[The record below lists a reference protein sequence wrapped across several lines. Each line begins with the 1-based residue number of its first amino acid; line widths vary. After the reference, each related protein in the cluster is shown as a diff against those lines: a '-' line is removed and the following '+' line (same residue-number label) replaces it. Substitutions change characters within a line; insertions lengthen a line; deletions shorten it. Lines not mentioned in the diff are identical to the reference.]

1 MLTKLTIAVI
11 LLSTNLYAASFDCA
25 KPGTKVEHM
34 ICDDIELS
42 RIDEQL
48 AKSYK
53 GLMQDITQTEQIQ
66 QSQKLWMKERNG
78 CTDMVCVKD
87 AYRKRIGQLR
97 ISDNTP
103 TQEAAHEVMETP
115 DKPGYF
121 RLDQSNDDEVCHS
134 LGSIINADIKKYG
147 ETHFDEH
154 DEFVMWRDVDEEEI
168 DRGKE
173 RRYGGKIEQADV
185 DINNDRVVDRVIRSK
200 WAMASVELDALH
212 VRPQTESKKIDADE
226 LLRDDTKNISF
237 IGSKYWLD
245 RYHKKYGDPTL
256 RYQKGYS
263 GPGWDW
269 YFGTGVSI
277 ELVRMH
283 GATYLVAQEF
293 AALPKAIA
301 GNIILKDYVAPPD
314 ASARIFVFQ
323 LDKEYRKYEEKDVC
337 MFVRTCPCGGCKN
350 VRGTTEES
358 RTLPGKKWCK
368 K

>member
-1 MLTKLTIAVI
+1 MLRTKLTIAVL

-25 KPGTKVEHM
+25 KAGTKVEHM
-34 ICDDIELS
+34 ICDDLELS
-42 RIDEQL
+42 KLDEQL

-53 GLMQDITQTEQIQ
+53 LVVQDITQAEQIQ

-103 TQEAAHEVMETP
+103 TQDAALEVMETP

-121 RLDQSNDDEVCHS
+121 RLDQSNDDAVCHL
-134 LGSIINADIKKYG
+134 LGRIINADIKKYG
-147 ETHFDEH
+147 ETRFGKH
-154 DEFVMWRDVDEEEI
+154 DELVKWREVDEEEI
-168 DRGKE
+168 DRGTE
-173 RRYGGKIEQADV
+173 RRYGGRIEQADV
-185 DINNDRVVDRVIRSK
+185 DINNDGIVDQVIRSK

-212 VRPQTESKKIDADE
+212 VRPQNESKKINIDE

-237 IGSKYWLD
+237 IGGKYWSD
-245 RYHKKYGDPTL
+245 RYHKKYDDPYL
-256 RYQKGYS
+256 LKG
-263 GPGWDW
+263 DW
-269 YFGTGVSI
+269 YFGNGVSI
-277 ELVRMH
+277 ELVRLY

-293 AALPKAIA
+293 ATLPRAIA
-301 GNIILKDYVAPPD
+301 ANIMLKEYEAQPNV
-314 ASARIFVFQ
+314 SAKIFVFQ

-337 MFVRTCPCGGCKN
+337 MFVRTCPCGGCKD

-358 RTLPGKKWCK
+358 RALPAKKWCK